1 MKVQF
6 LLTIALTVAG
16 FTTDLAGQQT
26 LAIRGETIHT
36 MARQADGQWMEPIE
50 NGVVLI
56 IDGKVAAIG
65 AASAVEIP
73 AGIRVIDAAVVT
85 PGLIDSRS
93 VVGLAG
99 WLNYDHDQDQL
110 ERSSPMQP
118 ELDARDAY
126 NVREPLIQWVRS
138 LGVTTLHTGHAP
150 GQLISGQTFIV
161 KTRGDNVDQAILKSK
176 AMVVC
181 TLGSSG
187 FGSGGKSPGT
197 RAKQMAMIRQEF
209 IKARSYMDKI
219 EAAQADEEKEA
230 PARDLRNEV
239 LVEILRGERPL
250 MITAHG
256 SVDIQNALRLQ
267 KELQIKVVLEGAS
280 ECYDYF
286 DELKEQQIP
295 VIIHPTMMRASGKGQ
310 NSSMETVAKMV
321 AAGIPVAMGSGYE
334 SYVPKTRVVL
344 WEAAIAC
351 AYGCPFNDALGLITA
366 SAAELL
372 GISDRVGSLEVGKDG
387 DVALYDGDP
396 FEYTSH
402 CVGTVIDG
410 VVVSDQQR

>member
-1 MKVQF
+1 
-6 LLTIALTVAG
+6 
-16 FTTDLAGQQT
+16 
-26 LAIRGETIHT
+26 
-36 MARQADGQWMEPIE
+36 
-50 NGVVLI
+50 
-56 IDGKVAAIG
+56 
-65 AASAVEIP
+65 AVEIP

-187 FGSGGKSPGT
+187 FGSEGKSPGT